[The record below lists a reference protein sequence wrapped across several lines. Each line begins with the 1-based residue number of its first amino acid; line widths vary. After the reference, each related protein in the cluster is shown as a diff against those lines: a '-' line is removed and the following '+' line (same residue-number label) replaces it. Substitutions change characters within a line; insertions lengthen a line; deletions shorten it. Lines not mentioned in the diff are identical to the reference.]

1 MATWLS
7 GSEAIVPSLLRL
19 GKERY
24 GGDGKGVARMEE
36 KGVVGPGAKKATP
49 AQPTTIRWRCGWDF
63 GQGKR
68 WIMRLQQLNQ
78 TNEQTNAQ
86 TKH

>member
-1 MATWLS
+1 
-7 GSEAIVPSLLRL
+7 
-19 GKERY
+19 
-24 GGDGKGVARMEE
+24 MEE
-36 KGVVGPGAKKATP
+36 KGVVGPGATKATP

-68 WIMRLQQLNQ
+68 WIRLLQQLNQ
-78 TNEQTNAQ
+78 TNAQTNAQ